1 MREEIF
7 DALIKKI
14 KQLTETAWYG
24 KVLEPDVR
32 QWLEQFEASDDV
44 RSDEQLQALFLLSN
58 FVYFG
63 QREVRELLR
72 SLYRD
77 LFKTPA
83 IHSIRRANGDTK
95 DTELLN
101 RQFAEHLSKTRFLGV
116 GNPSES
122 GVHLLYY
129 FRQENRL
136 HSNQFI
142 NTHEIFARDPASGTA
157 TIRIRN
163 SAITDY
169 VFIDDLCGSG
179 TQAAQYSQDIIDPL
193 RALNP
198 ALKVHY
204 LVLFATQRGLD
215 SIRSLHRYNTI
226 AAVYELDDSFK
237 ALEPDSRIFNA
248 INVDFDRVKVK
259 ATCMKYGTRL
269 WARHP
274 LGYKDSQLLI
284 GFNHNTPDNTLPIF
298 WADAPW
304 RPIFKRY
311 HKNAS

>member
-1 MREEIF
+1 MREEMF
-7 DALIKKI
+7 DALLKKI

-32 QWLEQFEASDDV
+32 QWLEQFETSANHDE
-44 RSDEQLQALFLLSN
+44 DEQLQALFLLSN

-63 QREVRELLR
+63 QREIRELLR

-77 LFKTPA
+77 LYKTPA
-83 IHSIRRANGDTK
+83 LHAIRRAHGDTR
-95 DTELLN
+95 DIGLLN
-101 RQFAEHLSKTRFLGV
+101 REFELHLAKTKFLGM

-136 HSNQFI
+136 HSDHFI
-142 NTHEIFARDPASGTA
+142 NTHQIFARDPVAGAA

-163 SAITDY
+163 PMVTDY

-179 TQAAQYSQDIIDPL
+179 TQAAEYSQDIIEPL

-198 ALKVHY
+198 DVKVHY
-204 LVLFATQRGLD
+204 LVLFATQHGLEF
-215 SIRSLHRYNTI
+215 IRNLNRYDTV

-237 ALEPDSRIFNA
+237 ALEPSSRIFNA
-248 INVDFDRVKVK
+248 ANVEFDRERVK
-259 ATCMKYGTRL
+259 ATCQKYGRRL
-269 WARHP
+269 WPPHP

>member
-1 MREEIF
+1 MF
-7 DALIKKI
+7 DTLIRKI

-32 QWLEQFEASDDV
+32 QWLEQFDQADV
-44 RSDEQLQALFLLSN
+44 AEDNEQLQALFLLSN
-58 FVYFG
+58 FIYFG
-63 QREVRELLR
+63 QREIRELLR

-83 IHSIRRANGDTK
+83 VHSIRRANGDTK
-95 DTELLN
+95 DTALLSQKYN
-101 RQFAEHLSKTRFLGV
+101 EHLSKTKFLGM

-129 FRQENRL
+129 FRQENCL
-136 HSNQFI
+136 HSDQFI
-142 NTHEIFARDPASGTA
+142 NTYEIFSRSTVSGAT

-163 SAITDY
+163 PTITDY

-179 TQAAQYSQDIIDPL
+179 TQAEQYSRDVIEPL
-193 RALNP
+193 KILNP
-198 ALKVHY
+198 TSKVHY
-204 LVLFATQRGLD
+204 LVLFATQHGLNF
-215 SIRSLHRYNTI
+215 IKSLRRYDTV

-237 ALEPDSRIFNA
+237 AFDSVSRIFNA
-248 INVDFDRVKVK
+248 VNVDFDRIKVR
-259 ATCMKYGTRL
+259 ATCEKYGARL
-269 WARHP
+269 WAGHP

-298 WADAPW
+298 WADAQW